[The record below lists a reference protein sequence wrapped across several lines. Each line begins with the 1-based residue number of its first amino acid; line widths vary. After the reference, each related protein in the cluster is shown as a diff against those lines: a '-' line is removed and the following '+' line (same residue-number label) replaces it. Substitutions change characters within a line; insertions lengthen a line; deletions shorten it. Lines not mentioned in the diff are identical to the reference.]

1 MPDQPVYTF
10 DDLLNLILAPFED
23 QPALGELFRNRFELV
38 RHEPEDYGDELHA
51 LGSAL
56 NFGPNDHLPDW
67 WSNWTLCVYLD
78 VKDSDQVEAQ
88 SQAIA
93 QTLNLGSNLE
103 SRFQSSIEVRPCETV
118 EQLIEAAKWFR
129 PRGYELVSLDTQSS
143 DFVVVPVRLE
153 LLGRAF
159 NILDGLGIRST
170 LY

>member
-1 MPDQPVYTF
+1 
-10 DDLLNLILAPFED
+10 
-23 QPALGELFRNRFELV
+23 LGELFRNRFEVV

-56 NFGPNDHLPDW
+56 NFGPNDQLPAW
-67 WSNWTLCVYLD
+67 WSDWTLCVYLD

-93 QTLNLGSNLE
+93 RTLNLESNLE
-103 SRFQSSIEVRPCETV
+103 SRFQSTIEVRPCEMV
-118 EQLIEAAKWFR
+118 EQLVEAVKWFR

-153 LLGRAF
+153 LMRQVLS
-159 NILDGLGIRST
+159 ILDALGIRSS